1 MSLRNGKKM
10 RFIFIDRF
18 LKLTKDESVV
28 ALKIM
33 SNDFIK
39 EHFPKK
45 PVIPCTM
52 VIESI
57 AQMGFWLVI
66 YANEFKYRT
75 ILAILRDSGI
85 KRDILPGD
93 RIECHARII
102 SRGDT
107 VSEIEAKG
115 YVCNELVAWADVV
128 LSHPVA
134 YEKKQRLNQIKRFNY
149 LTGLRIDPGDYI

>member
-1 MSLRNGKKM
+1 M

-18 LKLTKDESVV
+18 LKLTKHESVV
-28 ALKIM
+28 ALKSM

-39 EHFPKK
+39 EHFPGK

-66 YANEFKYRT
+66 YANEFKYST
-75 ILAILRDSGI
+75 VLALLRDSGI

-93 RIECHARII
+93 RIECHTRII
-102 SRGDT
+102 SLGDT
-107 VSEIEAKG
+107 VSEIETKG
-115 YVCNELVAWADVV
+115 RVGNEVVAWTDAV
-128 LSHPVA
+128 LSHPVT
-134 YEKKQRLNQIKRFNY
+134 YNETQRLKEIKRFNY
-149 LTGLRIDPGDYI
+149 LTGLRINPGDFI